1 MNLSCPHTEKVS
13 AWLDGEL
20 LPEEASPLEE
30 HIRACSVCQEERASL
45 ERLSELFTVLR
56 EVSPAVRPSDGWAT
70 GTYADALVA
79 TVYSFKRVLSIAAL
93 VLVGIGALIAL
104 VERSRAGPG
113 PGPGPGPGVA
123 ALPPRSATPCQ
134 TDPALRGN
142 LPRETEAI
150 GSKFF

>member
-56 EVSPAVRPSDGWAT
+56 EVSPTVRPFVRVT

-104 VERSRAGPG
+104 APDLSR
-113 PGPGPGPGVA
+113 
-123 ALPPRSATPCQ
+123 
-134 TDPALRGN
+134 DELRF
-142 LPRETEAI
+142 EAYLEQSLDQDVFEMTSLAEDDFSRDRVVGLLI
-150 GSKFF
+150 SSTY